1 MACVTNHAIKRT
13 KERLGLSKKLAAK
26 NAERALTD
34 GLRHKD
40 TRGSLHRYIASL
52 YWKNR
57 TANNVRIYCDYVYVF
72 HDSLLITVYPLP
84 QKYRKTANMI
94 RKARESRYE

>member
-26 NAERALTD
+26 NAERALTE
-34 GLRHKD
+34 GIQQKE
-40 TRGSLHRYIASL
+40 TSGSLNRFMEAL

-72 HDSLLITVYPLP
+72 HDSVLITVYPLP